1 MKEIAI
7 FCVTYNSYKELSTFI
22 SSVDKA
28 SKLVQGKANVSIFI
42 KDNTSENY
50 QSITPQSKYLTF
62 KFLPTT
68 TTMATLVV
76 SGN

>member
-28 SKLVQGKANVSIFI
+28 SELVQGKANISIFI
-42 KDNTSENY
+42 KDNTSEN
-50 QSITPQSKYLTF
+50 
-62 KFLPTT
+62 
-68 TTMATLVV
+68 
-76 SGN
+76 